1 MKFAGLLAITLYA
14 PCYANAILLTCVGS
28 WTGSS
33 ETAVLVFMTLAIRWG
48 SLGCK
53 IFMNVKINNE
63 DQVMIVIIWLNM
75 L

>member
-1 MKFAGLLAITLYA
+1 M
-14 PCYANAILLTCVGS
+14 GS

-33 ETAVLVFMTLAIRWG
+33 ETAVPVFMTLAIRWG

-53 IFMNVKINNE
+53 IFMNVKVNNE